1 MRWILL
7 VLFILDTSLP
17 KTHAKPRIGIGLTVG
32 HGRVY
37 CMNNACRTAH
47 GSG

>member
-1 MRWILL
+1 MQ
-7 VLFILDTSLP
+7 SLY
-17 KTHAKPRIGIGLTVG
+17 IGIGLTVG

-37 CMNNACRTAH
+37 CMNNACRTTH